1 MDCRLLSNG
10 MCNSTIT
17 ASALQAADPHKV
29 DPHHTV
35 RVIFPDQ
42 STDAIIYV
50 TVVIVFYAAIIF
62 ILVGTNLHR
71 FRNNDSSQ
79 SSSLSDDEEESY
91 ELEEKRH
98 LVVHIDKKA
107 RVYQTI
113 TPESEKVDVLA
124 V

>member
-1 MDCRLLSNG
+1 
-10 MCNSTIT
+10 MCNDTIT
-17 ASALQAADPHKV
+17 PSALQAAGPHKV

-71 FRNNDSSQ
+71 FRTNDDTQ
-79 SSSLSDDEEESY
+79 SSSLSDDEEECY

-98 LVVHIDKKA
+98 LVIHFDKKA

-113 TPESEKVDVLA
+113 TPESEKGNVLT